1 MVFIVFEGIDN
12 SGKSTQCRLL
22 LERLEKE
29 GYEAKMIDFPQY
41 GKKSAAL
48 IEEYLSGKYGSAS
61 EVSPYVASIFYACD
75 RYDASFKI
83 RQWLK
88 EGKIVIADRYVGSN
102 IGHQGG
108 KIKNKDER
116 LKFIRWVYDLEYNIF
131 KIPKPDI
138 TFILKVSPE
147 LSVEL
152 ASRKKESDIHER
164 DLTHLRDAFN
174 SYIEAAKI
182 FPQDFVIIECLKEN
196 KFLPKEEIH
205 KKIWEFVKKLL

>member
-22 LERLEKE
+22 LEHLKKE
-29 GYEAKMIDFPQY
+29 GYKVEMIDFPQY

-88 EGKIVIADRYVGSN
+88 EGKIVVADRYVGSN

-116 LKFIRWVYDLEYNIF
+116 LKFIR
-131 KIPKPDI
+131 
-138 TFILKVSPE
+138 
-147 LSVEL
+147 
-152 ASRKKESDIHER
+152 
-164 DLTHLRDAFN
+164 
-174 SYIEAAKI
+174 
-182 FPQDFVIIECLKEN
+182 
-196 KFLPKEEIH
+196 
-205 KKIWEFVKKLL
+205 

>member
-22 LERLEKE
+22 LEHLEKE

-88 EGKIVIADRYVGSN
+88 EGKIVVADRYVGSN

-108 KIKNKDER
+108 KIKNRDER

-147 LSVEL
+147 LSMKL

-174 SYIEAAKI
+174 SYIEAAKM